1 MSTIIGDPLG
11 GETGRIGHTT
21 RPRRPRNTE
30 RRRMRTILL
39 VLTGMSALAASGPA
53 AADVAEFYRGKTI
66 TVVNGGG
73 SGGGSTVY
81 TQVIAPLLQK
91 HMPGN
96 PGFVIQYM
104 PGAGGA
110 RAANYLYSAAAK
122 DGTVLGRPLQEIAFF
137 ALLGAP
143 GLQYDAAHFQ
153 YIGGAYTS
161 RSTISVMKQHTPVR
175 TIEDARRTE
184 VIVAAGGKASQPY
197 MYPTLANALVGT
209 KFKLVMG
216 YPGTGAMNLA
226 MERGEVHGRAGSWNS
241 FRGAKPHWVEQDMLA
256 NLAVIGLDR
265 EPDLPDV
272 PLLTDFIAEPA
283 DRVLMEVVAST
294 ALFAHAWLA
303 PPGVPADRVAAL
315 REAFARTLNDPELIA
330 QMKKRQAELDFISW
344 RQLHDAVE
352 KQRKIDRRSIDRLRA
367 ILDL

>member
-1 MSTIIGDPLG
+1 
-11 GETGRIGHTT
+11 
-21 RPRRPRNTE
+21 
-30 RRRMRTILL
+30 MRTI
-39 VLTGMSALAASGPA
+39 VPALALVILLAPA
-53 AADVAEFYRGKTI
+53 VVDAARADVAEFYRGKTV

-73 SGGGSTVY
+73 AGGGSTVY
-81 TQVIAPLLQK
+81 TQVIAPILQK

-96 PGFVIQYM
+96 PSFVIQYM

-110 RAANYLYSAAAK
+110 RAANYVYSAAAK
-122 DGTVLGRPLQEIAFF
+122 DGTVLGRPLQEV
-137 ALLGAP
+137 ALFSLLRAP
-143 GLQYDAAHFQ
+143 GLQYDAARFQ

-161 RSTISVMKQHTPVR
+161 RSTISVMKQFTPVR
-175 TIEDARRTE
+175 TIEDAKRTE

-241 FRGAKPHWVEQDMLA
+241 FRGAKPYWVEKDLLA
-256 NLAVIGLDR
+256 NLTVIGLDR
-265 EPDLPDV
+265 EPELPNV
-272 PLLTDFIAEPA
+272 PLLTDFIANPA
-283 DRVLMEVVAST
+283 DRLLMELVASS
-294 ALFAHAWLA
+294 ALFAHVWLA

-315 REAFARTLNDPELIA
+315 RDAFAKTMNDPDLIA
-330 QMKKRQAELDFISW
+330 QMKQRGADFDYISW
-344 RQLHDAVE
+344 RQLHEAVE
-352 KQRKIDRRSIDRLRA
+352 KQTKVDQKSIERLRV

>member
-1 MSTIIGDPLG
+1 
-11 GETGRIGHTT
+11 
-21 RPRRPRNTE
+21 
-30 RRRMRTILL
+30 MRAILL
-39 VLTGMSALAASGPA
+39 PAAVLTTLVASTGTSPA
-53 AADVAEFYRGKTI
+53 QSDVAEFYRGKTV

-81 TQVIAPLLQK
+81 TQIIAPLLQK

-96 PGFVIQYM
+96 PTFVIQYM

-110 RAANYLYSAAAK
+110 RAANYVYSAAAK
-122 DGTVLGRPLQEIAFF
+122 DGTVLGRPLQEVAFF
-137 ALLGAP
+137 SMLGAP
-143 GLQYDAAHFQ
+143 GLQYDAARFH
-153 YIGGAYTS
+153 YLGGSYTA
-161 RSTISVMKQHTPVR
+161 RSTISVMKQFTPVR
-175 TIEDARRTE
+175 TIEDAKRTE

-216 YPGTGAMNLA
+216 YPGTGAMNIA

-241 FRGAKPHWVEQDMLA
+241 FRGSKPYWIEKDLLA

-265 EPDLPDV
+265 EPELPNV
-272 PLLTDFIAEPA
+272 PLLTDFISNPA
-283 DRVLMEVVAST
+283 DRLLMELVASS
-294 ALFAHAWLA
+294 ALFAHVWLA

-315 REAFARTLNDPELIA
+315 REAFAKTMNDPDLIA
-330 QMKKRQAELDFISW
+330 QMKQRGADFDYISW
-344 RQLHDAVE
+344 KQLHDSVE
-352 KQRKIDRRSIDRLRA
+352 KQKKVDKKSIERLRA

>member
-1 MSTIIGDPLG
+1 M
-11 GETGRIGHTT
+11 RAT
-21 RPRRPRNTE
+21 RPRNE
-30 RRRMRTILL
+30 KERRMRSMLPALGAAGLL
-39 VLTGMSALAASGPA
+39 ALAIATPA
-53 AADVAEFYRGKTI
+53 GADDVANFYRGKTV
-66 TVVNGGG
+66 TVINGGG

-96 PGFVIQYM
+96 PTFIIQYM

-110 RAANYLYSAAAK
+110 RAANYVYAAAPK
-122 DGTVLGRPLQEIAFF
+122 DGTVLGRPLQEVAFF

-143 GLQYDAAHFQ
+143 GLQYDAAKFQ
-153 YIGGAYTS
+153 YIGGAYTA
-161 RSTISVMKQHTPVR
+161 RSTISVMKQFTPVR

-197 MYPTLANALVGT
+197 MYPTLANALAGT

-216 YPGTGAMNLA
+216 YPGTGAMNIA

-241 FRGAKPHWVEQDMLA
+241 FRGAKPYWIEKDMLA

-265 EPDLPDV
+265 EPELPDV
-272 PLLTDFIAEPA
+272 PLLTDFISDPA
-283 DRVLMEVVAST
+283 DRLLMEVVAST

-303 PPGVPADRVAAL
+303 PPGVPAARVGAL
-315 REAFARTLNDPELIA
+315 RDAFAKTLKDPELIA
-330 QMKKRQAELDFISW
+330 QMKKVGADLDFISW
-344 RQLHDAVE
+344 RQLHESVD
-352 KQRKIDRRSIDRLRA
+352 KQQTIDKKSIERLRA

>member
-1 MSTIIGDPLG
+1 
-11 GETGRIGHTT
+11 
-21 RPRRPRNTE
+21 
-30 RRRMRTILL
+30 MRAILL
-39 VLTGMSALAASGPA
+39 PA
-53 AADVAEFYRGKTI
+53 AILTTLVASTGTSLAQSDVAEFYRGKTV

-81 TQVIAPLLQK
+81 TQIIAPLLQK

-96 PGFVIQYM
+96 PTFVIQYM

-110 RAANYLYSAAAK
+110 RAANYVYSAAAK
-122 DGTVLGRPLQEIAFF
+122 DGTVLGRPLQEVAFF
-137 ALLGAP
+137 AMLGAP
-143 GLQYDAAHFQ
+143 GLQYDAARFH
-153 YIGGAYTS
+153 YLGGAYTA
-161 RSTISVMKQHTPVR
+161 RSTISVMKQFTPVR
-175 TIEDARRTE
+175 TIEDAKRTE

-216 YPGTGAMNLA
+216 YPGTGAMNIA

-241 FRGAKPHWVEQDMLA
+241 FRGSKPYWIEKDLLA

-265 EPDLPDV
+265 EPELPNV
-272 PLLTDFIAEPA
+272 PLLTDFISDPA
-283 DRVLMEVVAST
+283 DRLLMELVASS
-294 ALFAHAWLA
+294 ALFAHVWLA

-315 REAFARTLNDPELIA
+315 REAFAKTMNDPDLIA
-330 QMKKRQAELDFISW
+330 QMKQRGADFDYISW
-344 RQLHDAVE
+344 KQLHDSVE
-352 KQRKIDRRSIDRLRA
+352 KQKKVDKKSIERLRA

>member
-1 MSTIIGDPLG
+1 MRAIG
-11 GETGRIGHTT
+11 RT
-21 RPRRPRNTE
+21 RVLAGVAAT
-30 RRRMRTILL
+30 LL
-39 VLTGMSALAASGPA
+39 TVALSAPA
-53 AADVAEFYRGKTI
+53 GADDVADFYRGKTI

-73 SGGGSTVY
+73 SGGGSVVY
-81 TQVIAPLLQK
+81 TQALIPLLQK
-91 HMPGN
+91 YMPGH
-96 PGFVIQYM
+96 PTFVIQYM

-110 RAANYLYSAAAK
+110 RAANYVYAAAPK

-143 GLQYDAAHFQ
+143 GLQYDAAKFQ
-153 YIGGAYTS
+153 YIGGAYTA
-161 RSTISVMKQHTPVR
+161 RSTISVMKQFTPVR

-197 MYPTLANALVGT
+197 MYPTLANALAGT

-216 YPGTGAMNLA
+216 YPGTGAMNIA

-241 FRGAKPHWVEQDMLA
+241 FKGSKPYWVEKDMLA

-265 EPDLPDV
+265 EPDIPDV
-272 PLLTDFIAEPA
+272 PLLTDFIADPA
-283 DRVLMEVVAST
+283 DKLLMEVVAST

-303 PPGVPADRVAAL
+303 PPGVPPERVTAL
-315 REAFARTLNDPELIA
+315 RDAFAKALNDPELIA

-344 RQLHDAVE
+344 RQLHDAVD
-352 KQRKIDRRSIDRLRA
+352 KQMTIDKRSVERLKA